1 MRYTESTLL
10 GEPFLSP
17 HFDRLMELYRQYRV
31 YYRPTTNG
39 SLLTEDKIER
49 LSGVCDWLKCSF
61 DAHNDELY
69 RKLHLNGSFKTVVHN
84 LKRFSQARQHMVP
97 YPWFRIGIVMMR
109 GNLHYLKDY
118 ADFVFQELGVDDI
131 DIMAL
136 NYANE
141 SMLDEFFW
149 DIPEEANRL
158 IDEFIDHC
166 IENRYRIRMAFA
178 RMPRIDG
185 TWIEETSE
193 ERSRQIAA
201 SQRKADKAGYEN
213 CSEEVRNGDIF
224 GNKEQLEDGYFFS
237 NDLRITRAKAHDG
250 SDVGVCEF
258 FTRPFFK
265 PPTREFDGKDW
276 IKYESCGSCS
286 TFVFG
291 NLKEQSFAD
300 PYNFPMIQEVR
311 KFLYSRYAFD
321 KEEWMFACKNCL
333 AVDQIYCQRRNGKF
347 NVGVRFF
354 PGENLYVYV
363 VSENGN
369 FDSRN

>member
-1 MRYTESTLL
+1 MARPYLDIKVENEKRLLDEIKSKKTVLTALPPRSTFEISWKCNYRCKKCAYSKLDRGPDFSAAEFPEWDWESIERLAEEVFPTMRYTESTLL

-17 HFDRLMELYRQYRV
+17 QFERLMNLYRRYGV

-69 RKLHLNGSFKTVVHN
+69 RKLHLNGGFKTVVHN

-109 GNLHYLKDY
+109 SNLYYLKDY

-131 DIMAL
+131 DLMAL

-141 SMLDEFFW
+141 SMIDEFFW
-149 DIPEEANRL
+149 DIPEETNRL
-158 IDEFIDHC
+158 VDEFIDHC
-166 IENRYRIRMAFA
+166 IKNKYRIRIAFA

-185 TWIEETSE
+185 TWIDETSE
-193 ERSRQIAA
+193 ERSRVIAVR
-201 SQRKADKAGYEN
+201 QPKADNAGYEN
-213 CSEEVRNGDIF
+213 YSEEVRNGDIF

-237 NDLRITRAKAHDG
+237 NDLRITRIKAHDG

-258 FTRPFFK
+258 FTRP
-265 PPTREFDGKDW
+265 
-276 IKYESCGSCS
+276 
-286 TFVFG
+286 VFQASNAG
-291 NLKEQSFAD
+291 
-300 PYNFPMIQEVR
+300 I
-311 KFLYSRYAFD
+311 
-321 KEEWMFACKNCL
+321 
-333 AVDQIYCQRRNGKF
+333 
-347 NVGVRFF
+347 
-354 PGENLYVYV
+354 
-363 VSENGN
+363 
-369 FDSRN
+369 